1 MLPPWSRRLGA
12 LVALLAAAPAFAQTA
27 PPRYGVGF
35 DVSAG
40 AGGGNVVPD
49 GPALGLRGRVA
60 LPVNADLSVAASLGV
75 SAHLFEGTSDAAVV
89 LNPQTSLIVTV
100 PGARTVRYYL
110 GGFGVL
116 LPLSGGG
123 GGTVHGGVGWAFP
136 LAATSLYVEVNPS
149 LVVGEDAAAGLLSVR
164 GGVIF

>member
-1 MLPPWSRRLGA
+1 MPSSLRLFGA
-12 LVALLAAAPAFAQTA
+12 ALALLAAAPALAQTA

-40 AGGGNVVPD
+40 AGGGRLVPD
-49 GPALGLRGRVA
+49 GPALGVRGRVA

-75 SAHLFEGTSDAAVV
+75 SAHLFEGTSDASVV

-116 LPLSGGG
+116 LPLDGGG

-149 LVVGEDAAAGLLSVR
+149 LVVGEDAAAGLVTLR